1 MVVLFFLMLEI
12 VLLYE
17 AIVFLNANIAV
28 PRASGFSAN
37 ASVIFANASGTLSIV
52 FSFKLIIISVAT
64 ETRLCFH

>member
-1 MVVLFFLMLEI
+1 MLVLFFLMLEI

-17 AIVFLNANIAV
+17 AIVFLDANIAI
-28 PRASGFSAN
+28 PHASG
-37 ASVIFANASGTLSIV
+37 IFAIASGTLSIV